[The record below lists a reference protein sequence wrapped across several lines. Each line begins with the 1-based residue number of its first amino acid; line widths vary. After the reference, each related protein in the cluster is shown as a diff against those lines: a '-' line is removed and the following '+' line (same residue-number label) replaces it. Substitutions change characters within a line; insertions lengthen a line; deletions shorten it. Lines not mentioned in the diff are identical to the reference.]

1 MSIQFMK
8 TALFAF
14 IAIAVGFLAGCA
26 NMESDKASAE
36 PAAKAPCVK
45 TTGSNLCQ
53 KG

>member
-1 MSIQFMK
+1 MSNQFMK
-8 TALFAF
+8 TAFLAIFALT
-14 IAIAVGFLAGCA
+14 VGFLAGCA
-26 NMESDKASAE
+26 NMEADNSSGA